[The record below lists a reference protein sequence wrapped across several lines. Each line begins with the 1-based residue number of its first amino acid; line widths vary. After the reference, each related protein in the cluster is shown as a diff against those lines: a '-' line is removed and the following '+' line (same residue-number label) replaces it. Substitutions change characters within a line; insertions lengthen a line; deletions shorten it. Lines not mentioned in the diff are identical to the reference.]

1 MQVWGNKEKAMELLQ
16 QCLEQ
21 REWQLVFLKVE
32 AFWDN
37 LRDDPNLLN
46 CWKRWGLK
54 NDWQTILYYKIT

>member
-1 MQVWGNKEKAMELLQ
+1 MELLQ

-37 LRDDPNLLN
+37 LRDDPKFVELL
-46 CWKRWGLK
+46 KKVGFEE
-54 NDWQTILYYKIT
+54 